1 MTNFSSK
8 YSTNNDQLSEL
19 EVDISNEKDLSPN
32 QTKSKFDAL
41 QQQGSTSP
49 YFIAQSIA
57 LPESRAIQTTSCQ
70 KAEKRQNKTSPPSNI
85 SSSISNTTLFSDASL
100 YDQNISCNQNVSE
113 EKNIPSSFQ
122 SKGLSNQI
130 QCENISTISTYK
142 TVLPTNTMKEKCI
155 SK

>member
-85 SSSISNTTLFSDASL
+85 SSSISNTTSFSDVSL